1 MISYLYTHQTHHYI
15 YIAMSF
21 CLPCARMYHLC
32 DQDSRLSGKDKFW
45 KLRLKR
51 EGEISWFRWNPRCPN
66 VDPAAAQVDM
76 GFQNVYLGPPATLN
90 LGFTCLVSIHFGLY
104 DVISIYVCI

>member
-15 YIAMSF
+15 YITMSF

-51 EGEISWFRWNPRCPN
+51 EPKVRFPGSAGTQDVQMWTQQLHRLIW
-66 VDPAAAQVDM
+66 
-76 GFQNVYLGPPATLN
+76 GFK
-90 LGFTCLVSIHFGLY
+90 TCIWVHLQP
-104 DVISIYVCI
+104 